1 MCMPW
6 FFVVELHALKKKTGQ
21 IWKVYR
27 WRQSYIHTVQH
38 LSESS
43 LIHFY
48 VLKHKKNPDRL
59 TRDCCGRFN
68 RNSCAE
74 IILWVAET
82 FISHLGFLSVYL

>member
-1 MCMPW
+1 MPW
-6 FFVVELHALKKKTGQ
+6 FFVVELHALKKKSEQ

-27 WRQSYIHTVQH
+27 WRQSYTYFITPVWVELNSFLCSQN
-38 LSESS
+38 
-43 LIHFY
+43 I
-48 VLKHKKNPDRL
+48 KKNPDRL

-82 FISHLGFLSVYL
+82 FKCHLGFMSVYL